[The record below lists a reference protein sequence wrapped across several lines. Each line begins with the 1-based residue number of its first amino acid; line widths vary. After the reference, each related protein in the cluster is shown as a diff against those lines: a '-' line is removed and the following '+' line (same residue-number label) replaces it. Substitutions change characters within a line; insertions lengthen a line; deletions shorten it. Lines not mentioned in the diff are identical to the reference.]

1 MNADA
6 FDARFRELLTERGR
20 ELGEPA
26 LGGFVR
32 ARGFTERG
40 APAAEAEVIH
50 VIPLRR
56 RLIIRRTSR
65 AFLSRSAGTAGTLAT
80 HELDRLLAAQDGARQ
95 VGVAHAHDFT
105 RVDVEQRL
113 SRRDHSRVVEPVV
126 YHADGCRGVVP
137 EGVDVAR
144 VGDVASGPRDARAE
158 FPGA

>member
-6 FDARFRELLTERGR
+6 FDARFRELLTERGC

-32 ARGFTERG
+32 ARGFTERS
-40 APAAEAEVIH
+40 APAAETKIVH

-56 RLIIRRTSR
+56 LIGRRTR
-65 AFLSRSAGTAGTLAT
+65 TFFSRSTTTGTLAT
-80 HELDRLLAAQDGARQ
+80 HELDRLLAAQDSARQ

-113 SRRDHSRVVEPVV
+113 PRRDHSRVVEPVV
-126 YHADGCRGVVP
+126 DDADGCRGVVP

-144 VGDVASGPRDARAE
+144 VGDVASGPRDARAGE
-158 FPGA
+158 LGA

>member
-6 FDARFRELLTERGR
+6 FDPRFRELLTERGC

-40 APAAEAEVIH
+40 APAAETEVIH

-56 RLIIRRTSR
+56 FIIRRTSR
-65 AFLSRSAGTAGTLAT
+65 AFLSRSAGTTGTLAT
-80 HELDRLLAAQDGARQ
+80 HELDRLLAAQDRARQ
-95 VGVAHAHDFT
+95 VGIAHAHDFT
-105 RVDVEQRL
+105 GVDVEERL

-126 YHADGCRGVVP
+126 DDADGCRGVVP

-144 VGDVASGPRDARAE
+144 VGDVASGPRDARAGE
-158 FPGA
+158 LRA